1 MHDRSAVCLRASEDE
16 RLVSAA
22 EGGVEAGGPQRGM
35 QSDSRWLNNAAV
47 ARATRRR
54 RQMEWKSS
62 PIKRPSPLLRGRLTA
77 SRSPA
82 ESADAVLFVSSFD

>member
-22 EGGVEAGGPQRGM
+22 DGGVEAGGPQRGM
-35 QSDSRWLNNAAV
+35 LNSRWLNNAAV
-47 ARATRRR
+47 ARATRSR